1 MIENVVNILDILGS
15 IDMENIDGL
24 TANMNTKFSTALK
37 TAIDLKLKG
46 STFDTFESMVEL

>member
-1 MIENVVNILDILGS
+1 VIENVVNILDILGS